1 MVSAILLAAGESR
14 RMGKLKQ
21 LLPLGN
27 TTVLGRAIDNLTA
40 SKIEDIIVVLGYG
53 AEDVEKRIDDRPV
66 RIAINPDYRRGMS
79 SSIKV
84 GVEALHEDAE
94 AVMLAL
100 ADQPFID
107 SSTIDHFINESQKG
121 GKGII
126 IPTYRGRRGHPVI
139 FSIKYR
145 NELMALEG
153 DVGARDII
161 LTHPEDILELP
172 VDCEGV
178 IIDIDTAEDYC
189 INSND

>member
-1 MVSAILLAAGESR
+1 MVSAILLAAGESK

-40 SKIEDIIVVLGYG
+40 SKIEDIIVVLGYA
-53 AEDVEKRIDDRPV
+53 AEDVEKRIEDRPV
-66 RIAINPDYRRGMS
+66 RIAINPDYRLGMS

-84 GVEALHEDAE
+84 GVEALHEGAE

-107 SSTIDHFINESQKG
+107 SGTIDHFINESQKG
-121 GKGII
+121 EKGII

-161 LTHPEDILELP
+161 LTNPGDILELP